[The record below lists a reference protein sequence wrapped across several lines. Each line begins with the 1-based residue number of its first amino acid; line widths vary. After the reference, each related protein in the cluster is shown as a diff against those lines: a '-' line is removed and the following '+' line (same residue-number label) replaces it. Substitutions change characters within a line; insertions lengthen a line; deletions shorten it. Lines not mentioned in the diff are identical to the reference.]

1 MSGRRLKMPSLCQCQ
16 GCSSR
21 RNKTEAAAAR
31 VLPPARGAQRQQPLG
46 QSSSR
51 QPAPRSS
58 PRLTLSPRSSPA
70 VNSSTG
76 RRKVK
81 SKRKSQNPGLV
92 TKISVR
98 WEGWDMMNSLENWK
112 LVITMLALLVIVLLF
127 PGARGEIIKV
137 GDGHE
142 LQVTRTQSAFLIDS
156 RAHQINLCSS
166 VEYFSKQPLMQLQKK
181 IEKWQKLRICVLV
194 EEAVRRILL
203 QGPSQNCSI
212 ICLEKAHTW
221 QLHERQRTPS
231 SAHISLKRILWRAE
245 TE

>member
-1 MSGRRLKMPSLCQCQ
+1 MDKI
-16 GCSSR
+16 
-21 RNKTEAAAAR
+21 K
-31 VLPPARGAQRQQPLG
+31 
-46 QSSSR
+46 
-51 QPAPRSS
+51 
-58 PRLTLSPRSSPA
+58 
-70 VNSSTG
+70 
-76 RRKVK
+76 KVK

-181 IEKWQKLRICVLV
+181 LRN
-194 EEAVRRILL
+194 
-203 QGPSQNCSI
+203 GKN
-212 ICLEKAHTW
+212 
-221 QLHERQRTPS
+221 
-231 SAHISLKRILWRAE
+231 
-245 TE
+245 